1 MYHLTL
7 QPQSLLF
14 QVASLIDLALGLL
27 QETAVRLA
35 QTPAS

>member
-14 QVASLIDLALGLL
+14 QVASLIDLALGWSKN
-27 QETAVRLA
+27 V
-35 QTPAS
+35 